1 MADAMA
7 ALREVE
13 SQASAKSKFATSEM
27 MSMTRQRMTVLT
39 TNAGVLPIQK
49 RENILSE
56 RIGTLPSERGCVEDQ
71 PQQLEQT

>member
-1 MADAMA
+1 
-7 ALREVE
+7 
-13 SQASAKSKFATSEM
+13 

-56 RIGTLPSERGCVEDQ
+56 RIWTLPSERGCVEDQ
-71 PQQLEQT
+71 PQQLEQM